1 MASEKDLAC
10 MAYIEDVKAA
20 AFKEAAFKEAAFKEA
35 AFKEAAFKEATA
47 SQMDIPS
54 TDSEETIKCPDQ
66 DPPPDGG
73 LCAWLQVLAGWIL
86 VLNSR

>member
-1 MASEKDLAC
+1 MASENDKAC
-10 MAYIEDVKAA
+10 MAYVEDVKA
-20 AFKEAAFKEAAFKEA
+20 
-35 AFKEAAFKEATA
+35 AAFKEATA
-47 SQMDIPS
+47 SQMDISS
-54 TDSEETIKCPDQ
+54 TDSEETIKSPDR